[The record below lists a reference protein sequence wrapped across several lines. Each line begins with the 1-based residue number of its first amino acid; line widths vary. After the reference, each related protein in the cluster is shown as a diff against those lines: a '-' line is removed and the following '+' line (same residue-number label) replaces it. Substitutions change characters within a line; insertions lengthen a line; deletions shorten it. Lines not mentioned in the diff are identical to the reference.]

1 MLHIAQE
8 DRLGEQEQSRTQ
20 ILKQRE
26 IKKIIK
32 NEQEKELDKNLRM
45 FLNLNNEE
53 RLLRQELADKQIE
66 LQNKERTLKRA
77 NIVHQNKVR
86 MLKKMERDKF
96 VGNFNQAKNLIEKQ
110 MKIGQIIRSKKMTK
124 TDNVKKVFAIKD
136 AAKTEKKTEPVK
148 ALQFCAFPES

>member
-1 MLHIAQE
+1 
-8 DRLGEQEQSRTQ
+8 
-20 ILKQRE
+20 
-26 IKKIIK
+26 
-32 NEQEKELDKNLRM
+32 
-45 FLNLNNEE
+45 
-53 RLLRQELADKQIE
+53 
-66 LQNKERTLKRA
+66 
-77 NIVHQNKVR
+77 